1 MRPPMRRPA
10 DATADEATADATA
23 DEATDYEATALD
35 RRLAS

>member
-1 MRPPMRRPA
+1 MRPA

>member
-1 MRPPMRRPA
+1 MRPA
-10 DATADEATADATA
+10 DATADATADEATA

>member
-1 MRPPMRRPA
+1 MRPA
-10 DATADEATADATA
+10 DATAYEATADATA